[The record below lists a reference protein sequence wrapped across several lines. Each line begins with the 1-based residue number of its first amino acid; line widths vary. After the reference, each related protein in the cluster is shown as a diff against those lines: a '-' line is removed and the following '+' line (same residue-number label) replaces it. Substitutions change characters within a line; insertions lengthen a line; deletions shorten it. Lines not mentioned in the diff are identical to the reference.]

1 MAECCFGEVLLCV
14 ILRLPF
20 LPRLLKDVLA
30 KPFVLR
36 QNWNF
41 GISTGYPQAKYLILK
56 EKTTI
61 PEKIPLGIKL
71 YKLGIF
77 VVLWYIWT
85 WNWLEPHEPKDT
97 LRNE

>member
-1 MAECCFGEVLLCV
+1 M

>member
-1 MAECCFGEVLLCV
+1 
-14 ILRLPF
+14 
-20 LPRLLKDVLA
+20 VLA

-61 PEKIPLGIKL
+61 PEKIPVGIKL

-77 VVLWYIWT
+77 VVLWYI
-85 WNWLEPHEPKDT
+85 
-97 LRNE
+97 